1 MAACF
6 EPLSQCSVNT
16 AYPVITI
23 ESGKT
28 DAAIAAIAAMQYHN
42 SIQAKLTSLG

>member
-1 MAACF
+1 MAAYF

-23 ESGKT
+23 ESGMT
-28 DAAIAAIAAMQYHN
+28 DAAIAAMQYHN